1 MSTNDQ
7 EEVEIVSTK
16 ENTAVVVTCN
26 GSSTLQATRKWM
38 DSHLFAGGLSSTTD
52 KNTMFKFDN
61 ATGVKSNDSIKQEIN
76 IDTMERE
83 EFVRRL
89 CVHATQTQTKDDKT
103 DAGIKQPL
111 KTSTL
116 DILLDTSRDTL
127 TEKKETKETKI
138 EEKSQEQSAVMT
150 SDPVVKWLEWSRKE
164 RGKKGKGKMY
174 YRTYAGLKN
183 VSRDDV
189 LRAEASIL
197 SALLNHASDA
207 IFEEVKSQAVS
218 ISSEESVHRV
228 YGKHC
233 S

>member
-1 MSTNDQ
+1 MCLNLMSTNDQ

-16 ENTAVVVTCN
+16 ENTSVVVTCN

-61 ATGVKSNDSIKQEIN
+61 ATGVKSNDSKKQEIN

-103 DAGIKQPL
+103 SAGNKQTL

-127 TEKKETKETKI
+127 TETKETKVNAKETKESKI

-218 ISSEESVHRV
+218 L
-228 YGKHC
+228 
-233 S
+233 